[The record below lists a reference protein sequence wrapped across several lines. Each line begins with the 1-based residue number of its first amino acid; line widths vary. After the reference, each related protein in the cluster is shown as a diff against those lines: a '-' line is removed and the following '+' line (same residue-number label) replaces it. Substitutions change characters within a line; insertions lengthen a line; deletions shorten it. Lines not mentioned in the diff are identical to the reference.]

1 MINQHKQLA
10 SFSRV
15 TAVFFIILG
24 LLFFIRQKPE
34 FLLCFVAGIF
44 FLAAGMIRPLLLK
57 WPYMICQSLVNML
70 SWMVTRIILGAM
82 FYIILMPVGLALRLF
97 GHDPL
102 CKKPDKK
109 ARSYW
114 KPEEKSFFKKSDY
127 ERMY

>member
-1 MINQHKQLA
+1 MINQRRQLT
-10 SFSRV
+10 SFSR
-15 TAVFFIILG
+15 AIAIFFIILG
-24 LLFFIRQKPE
+24 LILFIRQKPE
-34 FLLCFVAGIF
+34 FLLCFVGGIF
-44 FLAAGMIRPLLLK
+44 FIAAGMVRPVLLK
-57 WPYMICQSLVNML
+57 WPYMICLALGNIL
-70 SWMVTRIILGAM
+70 SWMIARIILGAM